1 MASEDFFNILTQL
14 LDNETQ
20 SLITQIPGD
29 DMQHRALNDYLE
41 TLYEGLS
48 PLQQSAIQAT
58 VLGNMAKFTKMK
70 EYYTAKSNKK
80 SRN

>member
-1 MASEDFFNILTQL
+1 MASEDFFNILTQ

-41 TLYEGLS
+41 TVYEGLLPS
-48 PLQQSAIQAT
+48 QQSAIQAT
-58 VLGNMAKFTKMK
+58 VGNMAKFTKMK
-70 EYYTAKSNKK
+70 EYYTARSNKK
-80 SRN
+80 SRK